1 MQNTGL
7 SPLEGVYCC
16 SREKSALDL
25 EATGLSANRGP
36 GSRKVGKTHTRILES
51 VYGKTGIEGMVPH
64 PNWKAQ
70 STHLILI
77 LSRRRHQ
84 GTPVSSPHR

>member
-16 SREKSALDL
+16 SREKPALGL

-36 GSRKVGKTHTRILES
+36 GSRKVGKTHSRTLES

-64 PNWKAQ
+64 PDWKAQ
-70 STHLILI
+70 RTHLILI
-77 LSRRRHQ
+77 LFWRRHQ

>member
-16 SREKSALDL
+16 SREKPALAL

-36 GSRKVGKTHTRILES
+36 GSRKVGKTHSRTLES
-51 VYGKTGIEGMVPH
+51 VYGKTGIEGMVPRLDSMV
-64 PNWKAQ
+64 PW
-70 STHLILI
+70 
-77 LSRRRHQ
+77 RRHQ
-84 GTPVSSPHR
+84 GTPISSPHR